1 MAVIFVQIPCVLV
14 LVLTAALAGYVIFGR
29 RPSTQMED
37 RAADVWKHKRPPTVS
52 ASITRSSG

>member
-1 MAVIFVQIPCVLV
+1 MPVVFVLVPCVLV

-29 RPSTQMED
+29 HPSTQMED
-37 RAADVWKHKRPPTVS
+37 RVADVWKHKHPPTVA